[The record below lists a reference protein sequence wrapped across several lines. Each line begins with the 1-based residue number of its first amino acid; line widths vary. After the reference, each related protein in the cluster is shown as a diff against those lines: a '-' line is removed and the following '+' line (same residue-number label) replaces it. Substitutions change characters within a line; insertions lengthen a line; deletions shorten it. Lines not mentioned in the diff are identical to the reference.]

1 MLIKDSMHA
10 SSSPVTYDK
19 YGRMNYHPEFH
30 GKQKLPWTTTDQRFL
45 IDNYESMGPEATS
58 LALERTIHTV
68 MTRAYKLRKSGAMP
82 KASARIIH
90 ARSGGKQSEVH
101 A

>member
-1 MLIKDSMHA
+1 MNA
-10 SSSPVTYDK
+10 SSLPVTYDK

-30 GKQKLPWTTTDQRFL
+30 AKQKLPWTTTDQRFL

-68 MTRAYKLRKSGAMP
+68 MTRACKLRKSGAMP
-82 KASARIIH
+82 KATTRIIH
-90 ARSGGKQSEVH
+90 ARSGRKQSEIH

>member
-1 MLIKDSMHA
+1 MLTKAPMHA
-10 SSSPVTYDK
+10 SSRSVTYDK

-30 GKQKLPWTTTDQRFL
+30 AKQKLPWTTTDQRFL

-68 MTRAYKLRKSGAMP
+68 MTRAYKLRKSGTMP
-82 KASARIIH
+82 KPSARIIH
-90 ARSGGKQSEVH
+90 PRSGRKLEIN